1 MGITDYMK
9 PVNIFREGFRPIQV
23 GLLESA
29 TETVLDPHTQNS
41 FALATQQTLD
51 FRRLLSYIKR
61 FKK

>member
-1 MGITDYMK
+1 MK